1 MGYDRNGGLLRG
13 GVDRSPCLQTP
24 STETTE
30 NRMLNPSLRSC
41 WQHNPLPKAALLL
54 LAVGGVFAPAHVS
67 QGAEAAVLGLINVKN
82 LSATDP
88 QQTASAIGNGKA
100 DDTAAIQA
108 AADLAKKRTVA
119 FKADGGAYLG
129 TSPAIYFP
137 AGRYLISD
145 EILLGSYTN
154 IVSDSRAIIEQ
165 ASPEKRCF
173 VFNDAYTISVRGMK
187 FVGGRNHIWIDNKN
201 IDSTMLDI
209 SECEFQASGDYAIV
223 TQGTSRPNDQHMS
236 ANLMINRCK
245 FMKPR
250 KVLRNVCD
258 YAMVRDCW
266 VTIHMDNFDRDSA
279 AFLNTAGTLM
289 FDNMIGVPVFGS
301 IDPTGRQ
308 TLDNKGVDR
317 VRWIDNHG
325 SFLAKNSRFGG
336 EFGGIPIV
344 HHFGLPDTK
353 YPKMGQTV
361 CIENSWI
368 CAGPRSRN
376 DSAVITLR
384 DGIPLLLRITGNSHL
399 IEGDM
404 LLMDGPNLPA
414 FLRANPDLRTRI
426 HFELESN
433 MTLPPGPPSVPAEL
447 RPFLSRS
454 AFPARP

>member
-1 MGYDRNGGLLRG
+1 MR
-13 GVDRSPCLQTP
+13 TP
-24 STETTE
+24 
-30 NRMLNPSLRSC
+30 RRRSC
-41 WQHNPLPKAALLL
+41 WQRNPLSAMALLVV
-54 LAVGGVFAPAHVS
+54 AVSGVFAPAHVS
-67 QGAEAAVLGLINVKN
+67 HGADAAALGLINVKN

-88 QQTASAIGNGKA
+88 QQSVSALGNGKA

-129 TSPAIYFP
+129 SSPAIYFP

-145 EILLGSYTN
+145 EITLGSYTN

-165 ASPEKRCF
+165 ASPDKRSF
-173 VFNDAYTISVRGMK
+173 VFNDAYTISVRGIK
-187 FVGGRNHIWIDNKN
+187 FVGGRNQIWIDNKN

-209 SECEFQASGDYAIV
+209 SECEFQASNDYAIV

-258 YAMVRDCW
+258 YAVVRDTW
-266 VTIHMDNFDRDSA
+266 VTIHLDNFDRDSA
-279 AFLNTAGTLM
+279 AFMNTAGILM
-289 FDNMIGVPVFGS
+289 FDNVIGVPVFGS
-301 IDPTGRQ
+301 IDATGRQ
-308 TLDNKGVDR
+308 TLENKGVDR

-344 HHFGLPDTK
+344 HHFGLPETK

-368 CAGPRSRN
+368 CAGPKSRN
-376 DSAVITLR
+376 DSAVVTLR
-384 DGIPLLLRITGNSHL
+384 DGIPQLLRIIGNSHL
-399 IEGDM
+399 IEGEM
-404 LLMDGPNLPA
+404 LRMDGPNLPA
-414 FLRANPDLRTRI
+414 FLKANPDLRTRI
-426 HFELESN
+426 RIELESN
-433 MTLPPGPPSVPAEL
+433 MTLPAGPPSIPAEL
-447 RPFLSRS
+447 RAFLQRTAVPSR
-454 AFPARP
+454 P